1 MALEHS
7 PIVMEEVTDPAEL
20 AKARAQDERFARNWT
35 WFESHASEI
44 YASHRGKCIC
54 IAGEEIFVAD
64 TPEEALA
71 AAVAA
76 HPEDDGRFTRII
88 PREKVTRVYVGR
100 RRMASMR

>member
-1 MALEHS
+1 MALEQS

-20 AKARAQDERFARNWT
+20 AKARAQDERFARNWA
-35 WFESHASEI
+35 WFESHASDI

-64 TPEEALA
+64 TPEEVLVA
-71 AAVAA
+71 AMAA

-88 PREKVTRVYVGR
+88 R
-100 RRMASMR
+100 RAR